1 LLKNDSILTELEFD
15 RVLTEISKYCNTN
28 LAKNLINELSPLSNK
43 DSILRESLYV
53 TEAKEILIEQDD
65 PPIEYLAD
73 LKESIQR
80 CRVDGALIQ
89 IEQIKEILKLAQIS
103 RKLYSY
109 LKNYADDTNLA
120 ADHLNTLFIDKVF
133 EHSISRI
140 FTDSGDIRDNA
151 SEKLLE
157 IRKEIQ
163 SKSEQLRKSVN
174 RILKRLSDSMLVQDE
189 YVTLRD
195 GRIVVP
201 IKSEHKR
208 QVRGFIHSES
218 ATGQTVY
225 IEPEETLEL
234 NNEILSLSFAEKRE
248 IEKILKQI
256 SEKIGTV
263 SYELIASLE
272 TVAKLDSIFAKA
284 KYSTEIIGTFPSLEE
299 NKPFEILNGRHPLLL
314 KKIKRENTVPLNVK
328 LKNQNVILITGPNA
342 GGKTVVLK
350 SLGLFSLMIQSGLHI
365 PADADS
371 NFRIFDNILMDIG
384 DRQSIEDDLSTFSSH
399 LTNIRNILSEVTE
412 NSLVLIDEIGTGTDP
427 AEGAALAAAI
437 LITLREANATVFATT
452 HHGNLKLV
460 ANELDGFQNSSM
472 LFDSEE
478 LRPTY
483 LFSQGMPGSSYAFEV
498 AKRIGLSDELLQLA
512 KDNLDT
518 NKTKVEEFLLELE
531 KKSNDLKEKL
541 SFYERE
547 NVRLKG
553 LMNLYSDKVDKLEKE
568 KKVILAETKKQAE
581 EYLNDVNKK
590 VESVIKNIKES
601 KADKQIVKE
610 ERQKIAEVKLKAS
623 RLIEKEVP
631 VMKNRE
637 PLKVGDEVKI
647 IDTETAGKL
656 IEIDKD
662 RAVILAG
669 AIKVRS
675 KLNRLERTKIKK
687 IEKSEYSGYSAMN
700 SVSGLR
706 LDIRGKKPEDVQMEV
721 IKYLDEAYS
730 NSVQSVEIL
739 HGKGTGVLKKTV
751 HDILDKH
758 EAVKDHK
765 FAKVEFGGEGITIV
779 NIK

>member
-328 LKNQNVILITGPNA
+328 LENQNVILITGPNA
-342 GGKTVVLK
+342 GGK
-350 SLGLFSLMIQSGLHI
+350 Q
-365 PADADS
+365 
-371 NFRIFDNILMDIG
+371 
-384 DRQSIEDDLSTFSSH
+384 
-399 LTNIRNILSEVTE
+399 
-412 NSLVLIDEIGTGTDP
+412 
-427 AEGAALAAAI
+427 
-437 LITLREANATVFATT
+437 
-452 HHGNLKLV
+452 
-460 ANELDGFQNSSM
+460 
-472 LFDSEE
+472 
-478 LRPTY
+478 
-483 LFSQGMPGSSYAFEV
+483 
-498 AKRIGLSDELLQLA
+498 
-512 KDNLDT
+512 
-518 NKTKVEEFLLELE
+518 
-531 KKSNDLKEKL
+531 
-541 SFYERE
+541 
-547 NVRLKG
+547 
-553 LMNLYSDKVDKLEKE
+553 
-568 KKVILAETKKQAE
+568 
-581 EYLNDVNKK
+581 
-590 VESVIKNIKES
+590 
-601 KADKQIVKE
+601 
-610 ERQKIAEVKLKAS
+610 
-623 RLIEKEVP
+623 
-631 VMKNRE
+631 
-637 PLKVGDEVKI
+637 
-647 IDTETAGKL
+647 
-656 IEIDKD
+656 
-662 RAVILAG
+662 
-669 AIKVRS
+669 
-675 KLNRLERTKIKK
+675 
-687 IEKSEYSGYSAMN
+687 
-700 SVSGLR
+700 
-706 LDIRGKKPEDVQMEV
+706 
-721 IKYLDEAYS
+721 
-730 NSVQSVEIL
+730 
-739 HGKGTGVLKKTV
+739 
-751 HDILDKH
+751 
-758 EAVKDHK
+758 
-765 FAKVEFGGEGITIV
+765 
-779 NIK
+779 